1 MRRGRDGFVFRTFG
15 RSDGNFLRNGS
26 LFEVRVLGRES
37 LHKRQPEDLSFS
49 FSRFNGK
56 RREVKTL
63 NEVTYESDFIVPDVL
78 LVVFDPDVFQVFQSF
93 DVHVVENLLSEFTV
107 SERVE
112 PEFGNFLGK
121 FGTSFEYWFLEGN
134 FVNVY
139 IANENERR
147 ESQSRY
153 MR

>member
-1 MRRGRDGFVFRTFG
+1 M
-15 RSDGNFLRNGS
+15 
-26 LFEVRVLGRES
+26 
-37 LHKRQPEDLSFS
+37 
-49 FSRFNGK
+49 
-56 RREVKTL
+56 KTL
-63 NEVTYESDFIVPDVL
+63 CEVTYEGDFIVPDVL
-78 LVVFDPDVFQVFQSF
+78 LVVLNPDVFQVFQSF

-121 FGTSFEYWFLEGN
+121 FGTSLEYWFLKGN
-134 FVNVY
+134 FVNVCM
-139 IANENERR
+139 ANETRKR